1 MFLSGHLNPANTH
14 LDASRERLIQG
25 FSISELANRLERPM
39 EKNSLHGNALASRF
53 ESGTSSIGYLYKT
66 GTCLREPVDPLQRRK
81 RVAQRQVGQNLHG

>member
-1 MFLSGHLNPANTH
+1 MAVTSALFSRSGPSENPVPG
-14 LDASRERLIQG
+14 QG

-53 ESGTSSIGYLYKT
+53 ESGTSSIGYLYKVT

-81 RVAQRQVGQNLHG
+81 RVVQRQVGQNLHG